1 MKLDALIEEL
11 IRIRA
16 ARPQLGDTHVEIQAG
31 IGAPLLA
38 YVSGVNADG
47 DGPVDAEGPE
57 TVRVALCAAI

>member
-1 MKLDALIEEL
+1 MKLDQLIEEL
-11 IRIRA
+11 TRIRA
-16 ARPQLGDTHVEIQAG
+16 ARPHLGEAEVEIQAG

-57 TVRVALCAAI
+57 SVRVALCAAI